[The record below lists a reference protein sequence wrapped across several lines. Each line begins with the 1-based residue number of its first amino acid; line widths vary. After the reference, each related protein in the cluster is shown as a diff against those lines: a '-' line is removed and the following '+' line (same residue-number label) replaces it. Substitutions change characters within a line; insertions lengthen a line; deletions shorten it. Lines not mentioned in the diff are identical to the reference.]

1 MTYAE
6 LLTEGK
12 RRLREYEIETP
23 ETDASLFL
31 QAASGKTAAELF
43 RDAPDPV
50 SEETEERFFSMITR
64 RTRHEPAQYVLEEQ
78 WFCGLL
84 FKVNKSVLIPRP
96 ETELLV
102 EAACPEVAGKRVLDL
117 CTGSG
122 CIAVALA
129 KLSAPAFVAAS
140 DCSPEALVVAKE
152 NAKQNEA
159 DITFFC
165 GDLFETVQGTFD
177 VIVSNPPYISEEEL
191 RTLMPEVR
199 DKEPHLALSGGEDGL
214 FFYRRIVKEAIPFL
228 NAQGKLMMEIGYN
241 QGEQVSELLREQGY
255 REVVVKK
262 DYAGL
267 SRMVF
272 AVR

>member
-140 DCSPEALVVAKE
+140 DCSPEALAVAKE